1 MTEPSW
7 EAQDLLLEA
16 RIWAMEATLRRLE
29 KLLERR
35 GR

>member
-1 MTEPSW
+1 MDPSVVK
-7 EAQDLLLEA
+7 DLLLEA

-35 GR
+35 GC